1 MFFLFLFYVSLIYS
15 CGMWEE
21 GNKSMLTVDMNRQFP
36 AAHFYH
42 DLLTLHHGLCKS
54 SERRKNERKWRKR
67 KWEWKQSSVEWGR
80 AVWSEEE
87 QCGWRASSEVE
98 WGNISL
104 NDFEFWKKLRLFSFR
119 IISAA
124 HDCTV
129 KVWNQETQSKKKVFF
144 SHFPLI
150 T

>member
-54 SERRKNERKWRKR
+54 SERRKNEMKWRKR
-67 KWEWKQSSVEWGR
+67 KWEWKQSS
-80 AVWSEEE
+80 
-87 QCGWRASSEVE
+87 VE